1 MGCRPGAGISCVLDD
16 TNEETRSHRSLSEA
30 GERAA
35 RNELLD
41 RLIPYIRLAR
51 IDHWF
56 KNVFVL
62 PGVVVVL
69 VEEPGL
75 LGFDLVVKVL
85 VALLAAGL
93 VTSSNY
99 VLNEVLDGP
108 RDALHPVKRNRPVPA
123 GLVKL
128 PVAYLEWIALAAA
141 GLAVSAMLGG
151 LFFACAAALCIMG
164 CVYNVPPI
172 RSKDRPYLD
181 VLSESVNNPLRLLMG
196 WYATG
201 TALIPTLSLVMAYWM
216 LGAFFMTV
224 KRFAEYRRIGDP
236 DTAGRY
242 RGSFVHYDQEKL
254 LVSIVYYAAA
264 FGLFFGI
271 FLIRYR
277 IELLLSVPFLAG
289 FMAMYIHLG
298 YREDSPVQYPEQLY
312 RQKGLM
318 AYILF
323 CVLLLIA
330 LMFIDM
336 PWLGHLFQPTLPP
349 RGAF

>member
-1 MGCRPGAGISCVLDD
+1 MSPQEVSHGPGDSGRVPGSFESSA
-16 TNEETRSHRSLSEA
+16 EA
-30 GERAA
+30 GEQAA
-35 RNELLD
+35 RRKLGD
-41 RLIPYIRLAR
+41 RLFPYVQIAR
-51 IDHWF
+51 VDHWF

-69 VEEPGL
+69 FENPRLFAPEL
-75 LGFDLVVKVL
+75 LGKVL
-85 VALLAAGL
+85 IALLAAGL

-123 GLVKL
+123 GRVYI
-128 PVAYLEWIALAAA
+128 PFAYLEWLVLAAA
-141 GLAVSAMLGG
+141 GLAVSALLGRVF
-151 LFFACAAALCIMG
+151 LACAAALVIMG
-164 CVYNVPPI
+164 CIYNVPPI
-172 RSKDRPYLD
+172 RSKDRPYVD
-181 VLSESVNNPLRLLMG
+181 VLSESVNNPLRLLLG

-201 TALIPTLSLVMAYWM
+201 TTVIPTLSLIMAYWM
-216 LGAFFMTV
+216 LGAFFMAV

-236 DTAGRY
+236 GTAGRY
-242 RGSFVHYDQEKL
+242 RGSFVYYNQERL

-298 YREDSPVQYPEQLY
+298 YKDDSPVQYPERLY
-312 RQKGLM
+312 KQKSLI
-318 AYILF
+318 AYMVF
-323 CVLLLIA
+323 CLALLTA
-330 LMFIDM
+330 LMFVDI
-336 PWLGHLFQPTLPP
+336 PWLADLFQPTLSHHT
-349 RGAF
+349 AF